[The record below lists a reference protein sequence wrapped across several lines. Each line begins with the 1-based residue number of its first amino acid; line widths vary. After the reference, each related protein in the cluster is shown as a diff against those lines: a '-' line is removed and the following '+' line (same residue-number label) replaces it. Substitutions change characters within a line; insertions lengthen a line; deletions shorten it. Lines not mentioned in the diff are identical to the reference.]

1 VSVRVPGL
9 IVSDDSGTLTVAGV
23 NGAGIMAA
31 SEWSVGQ
38 ELASGQLVRV
48 LPEWLY
54 DWTSAVHVVMPP
66 GRFIPAKT
74 RAFIDR
80 LVTEFAPDPPWRRIS
95 ERGH

>member
-1 VSVRVPGL
+1 MTVRVSGPV
-9 IVSDDSGTLTVAGV
+9 VSDDSGTMTAACV

-31 SEWSVGQ
+31 SEWSVGE

-54 DWTSAVHVVMPP
+54 DWTSAVHIVMPP
-66 GRFIPAKT
+66 GRFVPAKM

-80 LVTEFAPDPPWRRIS
+80 LVHEFTPEPPWSRCV
-95 ERGH
+95 ERAD